1 KGFPL
6 AQVVDFLLVVLGA
19 GGEVVGVVPV
29 SEGGGHAGGAAAGEA
44 LSRPL
49 DAGEDAAFEGVG
61 GGLVAAEG
69 DGEADVGVGDAVD
82 AWGLRVGGAEEE
94 REDQGDCEGGSF
106 QRVPPMAGRP
116 VGSRGARSR
125 SWSRVR

>member
-1 KGFPL
+1 ARRALYSFPTRRSSDL
-6 AQVVDFLLVVLGA
+6 
-19 GGEVVGVVPV
+19 
-29 SEGGGHAGGAAAGEA
+29 EA

-106 QRVPPMAGRP
+106 H
-116 VGSRGARSR
+116 
-125 SWSRVR
+125 RVRSEEHTSELQSRENLV